1 LKLDLKI
8 DFSLI
13 KNHKKEIFVVLIY
26 LGVFGGLMWLFN
38 SQKIE
43 KSDIEFDYSIAES
56 QYRRVKNI
64 DLTSSELKDE
74 VKKKIKEFA
83 ELDKKLPINLKNQDI
98 TQRLIEI
105 TNNTGNMF
113 SLSDCKV
120 SELNTK
126 GDSIYNTYQVKINS
140 ISGTYYQMKN
150 FLKYIDSYESKVV
163 VTQLDLNRNIQN
175 VKGSITLVFYG
186 EVRNEEII

>member
-1 LKLDLKI
+1 MKLDLKI

-26 LGVFGGLMWLFN
+26 FSIFCGLMWIFN

-43 KSDIEFDYSIAES
+43 KEDREFDYNLAET
-56 QYRRVKNI
+56 QYRRVKSI
-64 DLTSSELKDE
+64 DLTSGELKSE
-74 VKKKIKEFA
+74 VKRIISEFD

-98 TQRLIEI
+98 TQRLVEI

-120 SELNTK
+120 SELNNK
-126 GDSIYNTYQVKINS
+126 VDSVYNTYQVKINS
-140 ISGTYYQMKN
+140 INGTYYQMKE
-150 FLKYIDSYESKVV
+150 FLKYIEGYESKVV
-163 VTQLDLNRNIQN
+163 VTQLDLTRNIQN
-175 VKGSITLVFYG
+175 IKGSITLVFYG
-186 EVRNEEII
+186 EVRNEEIL